1 MLSALSMKY
10 EMIDVCQ
17 DNCILFWK
25 EHKNEIK
32 CLKCGKL
39 RFIEVVNEDGES
51 VMTELVI
58 RNFVTCLLHLG

>member
-1 MLSALSMKY
+1 
-10 EMIDVCQ
+10 
-17 DNCILFWK
+17 
-25 EHKNEIK
+25 
-32 CLKCGKL
+32 LKCGKL

>member
-1 MLSALSMKY
+1 MKY